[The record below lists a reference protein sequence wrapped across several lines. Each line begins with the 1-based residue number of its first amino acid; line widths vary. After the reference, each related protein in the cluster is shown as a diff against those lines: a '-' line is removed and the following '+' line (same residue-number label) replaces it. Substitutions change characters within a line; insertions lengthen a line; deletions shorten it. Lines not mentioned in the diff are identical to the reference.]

1 MHTTATTFERY
12 ASETEVLITKNPE
25 KKNLLTRFRNCV
37 ESTDWDEKVLAS
49 EKWINRSCLVF
60 ISLSVLYFIQVL
72 ILK

>member
-12 ASETEVLITKNPE
+12 ASEAGMLITKNRG
-25 KKNLLTRFRNCV
+25 KKNLLTRFRSCV
-37 ESTDWDEKVLAS
+37 ESTDWDEKVLIC
-49 EKWINRSCLVF
+49 EKWINRSCVIF